1 MISSVK
7 LMCRLFVAGFRII
20 GYIMVFILQVILYL
34 RLGGKYKI
42 GDAVGQLGKGVIDAL
57 ADVVRG

>member
-1 MISSVK
+1 
-7 LMCRLFVAGFRII
+7 
-20 GYIMVFILQVILYL
+20 MVFILQVILYL